1 MLVSYSWIYSWTCL
15 LLWVHRKHSRRALC
29 TEGISLTLSRTWE
42 LNSGVGLLAVV
53 VNEQKPSDPY
63 MFEPQESVDLRAET
77 ENLPSPN
84 QCCDV
89 HLPPRE
95 EAALVP

>member
-1 MLVSYSWIYSWTCL
+1 MDL
-15 LLWVHRKHSRRALC
+15 LAAVGTQEAQQESLVHRGHFSYPLKDL
-29 TEGISLTLSRTWE
+29 GVE
-42 LNSGVGLLAVV
+42 LSGVGLLAVV

>member
-1 MLVSYSWIYSWTCL
+1 MDL
-15 LLWVHRKHSRRALC
+15 LAAVGTQEAQQQSLVHRGH
-29 TEGISLTLSRTWE
+29 LSYPLKDLGVE
-42 LNSGVGLLAVV
+42 LSGVGLLAVV

-63 MFEPQESVDLRAET
+63 MFEPQVSVDLRAET